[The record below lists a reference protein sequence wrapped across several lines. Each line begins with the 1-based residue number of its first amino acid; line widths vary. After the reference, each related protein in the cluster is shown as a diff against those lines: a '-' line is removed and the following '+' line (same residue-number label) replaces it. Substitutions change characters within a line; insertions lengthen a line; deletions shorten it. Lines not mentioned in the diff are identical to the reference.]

1 MAGVAGSQFRR
12 TGLDVG
18 VGLGS
23 RGSPFHGVQ
32 ILAVPRRELFQREHE
47 DARAP
52 DLSRPHCRQR
62 DTCWRLTGS
71 CSLLYLTF
79 SLFKSNI

>member
-1 MAGVAGSQFRR
+1 MAGSQFRR

-47 DARAP
+47 GR
-52 DLSRPHCRQR
+52 SRPGFVTAPLSTTRHLLAAH
-62 DTCWRLTGS
+62 RLVFVVIP
-71 CSLLYLTF
+71 YL
-79 SLFKSNI
+79 